1 MTSLNHI
8 VRALDGVEVCDAF
21 DMIVG
26 TSTGAIVAFLVG
38 LRRES
43 AAEARVRY
51 DVLIKRIFVRSLLK
65 PIMLPLTTASYD
77 EAHLMDVLDEI
88 LGDEGML
95 DSRADP
101 DVPLICAVASRM
113 SSTPTGLAL
122 LRNYNYGGGELADK
136 FTIDP
141 NKARERLGLLSSSG
155 EDDDDEDDGAASE
168 RKGTVARPKCAPRS
182 GIGSRYPGS
191 FRVTQKIALRAT
203 TAAPTFF
210 KPLLSFDELYV
221 DGGIVASNPR

>member
-1 MTSLNHI
+1 MTALNHI

-77 EAHLMDVLDEI
+77 EVHLMGVLDEI

-122 LRNYNYGGGELADK
+122 LRNYNYCGGELPDK

-141 NKARERLGLLSSSG
+141 NKARERLGLLSLSG
-155 EDDDDEDDGAASE
+155 EDDEDDGFASE
-168 RKGTVARPKCAPRS
+168 RRSTMTRPKCAPRS